1 MFIKVTRSGPRQ
13 YVQLVE
19 AYRDDSGRPKQRTLA
34 TLGRL
39 DQMDSGLESVIS
51 GLLRVTGQPAGSSAT
66 SPAIAPA
73 IAPAVSCRLSGASG
87 AAAQPVVHFESARDF
102 GDVWALTQLWNSL
115 GFDRLRTLFR
125 RTRHTIDVEALIRV
139 MVLNRLCDPD
149 SKLGVL
155 RWLERVSL
163 PGIMCE
169 SITHQ
174 HLLRAMDALVDSH
187 EEVEAVLAGLLRP
200 LVDQDLAIV
209 FYDMT
214 TIRASGLSQEEGDLR
229 HFGMAKEGLIARQV
243 MLGVVQTAQGLP
255 LYHEVFDGNTA
266 EVTTLKPIIQKI
278 VQRFPV
284 KRVIA
289 VADRGLLSSDNLADL
304 QAITLPGGGQLEFIL
319 AVPGRRYADFID
331 LLGPVHA
338 AQCADA
344 LQEVVSETRWN
355 DLRLVVAHDPQ
366 VALEAGAKRDRRIEA
381 LEQQAAQW
389 TGKLDAQDSAKRS
402 GKNSKKDS
410 DQVVVKKVR
419 GRKLSDGGA
428 RARFYH
434 EVCEAHLARIVKVDL
449 KSELFSYGIDERS
462 LAHARLM
469 DGKLLLVTNV
479 ADLSPEEV
487 VRRYKSLAD
496 IERGFRVLKSEI
508 EIGPIYHRLPGR
520 IRAHAAICFMALI
533 LYRVMR
539 TRLHASD
546 TALSPERALAQLR
559 RIQHHRIILNDSQPV
574 AGLSSVTTQHAAI
587 LAALNI
593 QKPNLDTQL
602 TLL

>member
-19 AYRDDSGRPKQRTLA
+19 AYRDDCGRPKQRTVA

-39 DQMDSGLESVIS
+39 DQMDSSLESVIS
-51 GLLRVTGQPAGSSAT
+51 GLLRVTGQPVVSPAT
-66 SPAIAPA
+66 SAAT
-73 IAPAVSCRLSGASG
+73 SRRLSGASG
-87 AAAQPVVHFESARDF
+87 AALAPVVHFESARDF
-102 GDVWALTQLWNSL
+102 GDVWALTPLWSSL

-155 RWLERVSL
+155 RWLETVSL

-174 HLLRAMDALVDSH
+174 HLLRAMDALIDSH

-214 TIRASGLSQEEGDLR
+214 TIRASGLSQQDGDLR

-266 EVTTLKPIIQKI
+266 EVTTLNPIIEKI

-289 VADRGLLSSDNLADL
+289 VADRGLLSTDNLTEL
-304 QAITLPGGGQLEFIL
+304 QAITLPGGGHLEFIL
-319 AVPGRRYADFID
+319 AVPGRRYADFVD
-331 LLGPVHA
+331 LLGPLHA

-344 LQEVVSETRWN
+344 AQEVLTETRWN

-366 VALEAGAKRDRRIEA
+366 VALEAGTKRNRRIEA

-389 TGKLDAQDSAKRS
+389 TGKLDAQDSAKDSRKDS
-402 GKNSKKDS
+402 KKNS
-410 DQVVVKKVR
+410 DQAVVKKIR

-428 RARFYH
+428 RARFYR

-449 KSELFSYGIDERS
+449 KSELFSYGIDERA

-479 ADLSPEEV
+479 SDVTPAEV
-487 VRRYKSLAD
+487 VGRYKSLAD

-559 RIQHHRIILNDSQPV
+559 RIQHHRITLNDSQPV
-574 AGLSSVTTQHAAI
+574 AGLSSLTTQHAAI

-602 TLL
+602 PLL